1 MSDDMGREFVY
12 LPSHATNR
20 FFIPNWGD
28 IYKLFSDNTC
38 SSLLIFI
45 KINKYPQKNMRNDSM
60 FCWGLSPNR
69 SLGLTWYFHQNLVIT
84 STTILSRSEGR
95 ATPLLR

>member
-28 IYKLFSDNTC
+28 IYKFFSDNTC
-38 SSLLIFI
+38 SSLHIFI
-45 KINKYPQKNMRNDSM
+45 KIN
-60 FCWGLSPNR
+60 
-69 SLGLTWYFHQNLVIT
+69 
-84 STTILSRSEGR
+84 
-95 ATPLLR
+95 

>member
-28 IYKLFSDNTC
+28 IYKLFSDNTF
-38 SSLLIFI
+38 SSLLIFRE
-45 KINKYPQKNMRNDSM
+45 INKYPQKNMRNDSM
-60 FCWGLSPNR
+60 FCWGLNPNR
-69 SLGLTWYFHQNLVIT
+69 TV
-84 STTILSRSEGR
+84 
-95 ATPLLR
+95 

>member
-45 KINKYPQKNMRNDSM
+45 KINIPRKTCVMTACFAGD
-60 FCWGLSPNR
+60 
-69 SLGLTWYFHQNLVIT
+69 
-84 STTILSRSEGR
+84 
-95 ATPLLR
+95 

>member
-1 MSDDMGREFVY
+1 MSDDMGRELAY

-45 KINKYPQKNMRNDSM
+45 KINIPSKTYCHYTCFAGD
-60 FCWGLSPNR
+60 
-69 SLGLTWYFHQNLVIT
+69 
-84 STTILSRSEGR
+84 
-95 ATPLLR
+95 

>member
-12 LPSHATNR
+12 LSSHATNR

-38 SSLLIFI
+38 SSLLIFRE
-45 KINKYPQKNMRNDSM
+45 INKYPQKNMRNDSM
-60 FCWGLSPNR
+60 FCWGLNPNR
-69 SLGLTWYFHQNLVIT
+69 TV
-84 STTILSRSEGR
+84 
-95 ATPLLR
+95 

>member
-1 MSDDMGREFVY
+1 MSDGMGREFAY
-12 LPSHATNR
+12 LSSHATNR

-69 SLGLTWYFHQNLVIT
+69 SLGLAWGFHQNLVIT

>member
-38 SSLLIFI
+38 SSLLIFRE
-45 KINKYPQKNMRNDSM
+45 INKYPQKNMRNDSM
-60 FCWGLSPNR
+60 FCWGLNPNR
-69 SLGLTWYFHQNLVIT
+69 KV
-84 STTILSRSEGR
+84 
-95 ATPLLR
+95 

>member
-38 SSLLIFI
+38 SSLLIFRE
-45 KINKYPQKNMRNDSM
+45 INKYPQKNMRNDSM
-60 FCWGLSPNR
+60 FCWGLNPNR
-69 SLGLTWYFHQNLVIT
+69 TV
-84 STTILSRSEGR
+84 
-95 ATPLLR
+95 